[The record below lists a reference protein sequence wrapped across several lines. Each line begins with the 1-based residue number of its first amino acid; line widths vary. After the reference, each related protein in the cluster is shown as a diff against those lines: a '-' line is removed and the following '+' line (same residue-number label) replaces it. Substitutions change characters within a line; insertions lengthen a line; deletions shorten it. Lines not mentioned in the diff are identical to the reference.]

1 MPTLGELVSNIII
14 AADDVKNAKEARQ
27 IADDRLIDALALM
40 GNPLEPTKG
49 RVVIGN
55 ILISRPYPTL
65 ELEFKPVVNLPD
77 GAVPNTPPAPLTDLS
92 EMF

>member
-14 AADDVKNAKEARQ
+14 AADDVTSAKEARK
-27 IADDRLIDALALM
+27 IADNRLIDALALM
-40 GNPLEPTKG
+40 GKPLDPTTG

-55 ILISRPYPTL
+55 MLITRPYPTL
-65 ELEFKPVVNLPD
+65 DLEFKPVVNLPD
-77 GAVPNTPPAPLTDLS
+77 GADPNTPSAPITDLP